1 MKKIK
6 IAFCL
11 RDMQVGGVES
21 VLLRTLDELQ
31 KHKNLELNIIT
42 YVDVKTPIYKKYF
55 SEHSNIKVYS
65 LYPCPWLGTKL
76 PRFFLSRLFM
86 HLLRDMYRGF
96 LRNFVMRKFKD
107 IDVFIDYHD
116 FGFAKELNK
125 IKNVKKIAWF
135 HSSVNV
141 FIKRNFVNK
150 LKFYDKTVV
159 LTDACKD
166 DLKKLYPQYSEK
178 IIRIYN
184 PLDVKNIQ
192 TKSKEKSPISGKYFC
207 CVSRLSGDKDIK
219 TILNAFEE
227 FYIKNNKPKIKMVF
241 VGDGDMADEYKNYAK
256 RLESS
261 NQFVFVGMQ
270 KNPFVY
276 MKNSIAHIL
285 SSFGEGLAMVL
296 IESSSAGTLN
306 IASDCKYGPREILLD
321 GRGGLLFEPG
331 NVGQL
336 SKCMDDVYNNKIDT
350 KKMISESN
358 KALKRFD
365 SNMIIKEFI
374 SLIS

>member
-55 SEHSNIKVYS
+55 SEHLNIKVYS

-76 PRFFLSRLFM
+76 PRFFLLRLFM

-256 RLESS
+256 SLESS

>member
-1 MKKIK
+1 
-6 IAFCL
+6 
-11 RDMQVGGVES
+11 
-21 VLLRTLDELQ
+21 
-31 KHKNLELNIIT
+31 
-42 YVDVKTPIYKKYF
+42 
-55 SEHSNIKVYS
+55 
-65 LYPCPWLGTKL
+65 
-76 PRFFLSRLFM
+76 
-86 HLLRDMYRGF
+86 
-96 LRNFVMRKFKD
+96 
-107 IDVFIDYHD
+107 
-116 FGFAKELNK
+116 
-125 IKNVKKIAWF
+125 
-135 HSSVNV
+135 
-141 FIKRNFVNK
+141 
-150 LKFYDKTVV
+150 
-159 LTDACKD
+159 
-166 DLKKLYPQYSEK
+166 
-178 IIRIYN
+178 
-184 PLDVKNIQ
+184 
-192 TKSKEKSPISGKYFC
+192 
-207 CVSRLSGDKDIK
+207 
-219 TILNAFEE
+219 
-227 FYIKNNKPKIKMVF
+227 MVF

-256 RLESS
+256 SLESS
-261 NQFVFVGMQ
+261 NRFVFVGVQ

-365 SNMIIKEFI
+365 SDMIIKEFI

>member
-256 RLESS
+256 SLESS